1 MSPRRRVLRF
11 GAWAA
16 ALGLGVL
23 LAGCAHPLQEK
34 PGAPRAAV
42 LQRQGPPTARH
53 ALPDDGER
61 LIYSGQP
68 AGRHVHVL
76 DFDTQGQL
84 LRAEQVL
91 TIERLQAIPVNVWT
105 SEDVQRHF
113 GPPALVE
120 RVSRFEG
127 VVWTYRYNEYGLF
140 RLAHVHIDLGGVV
153 RQVLFTDEFA
163 ARDDKG
169 AR

>member
-1 MSPRRRVLRF
+1 MSPARMDPRV
-11 GAWAA
+11 GAWAT
-16 ALGLGVL
+16 ALGLAVF

-34 PGAPRAAV
+34 PGASRAEV

-53 ALPDDGER
+53 TLPEGER

-68 AGRHVHVL
+68 AGRQVYVL
-76 DFDTQGQL
+76 DFDAQGRLQG
-84 LRAEQVL
+84 ADQVL
-91 TIERLQAIPVNVWT
+91 TVERLQAIPVNAWT
-105 SEDVQRHF
+105 SDDVLRHF

-120 RVSRFEG
+120 RVARFAG

-140 RLAHVHIDLGGVV
+140 RLAHVHLDPAGVV

-169 AR
+169 GR

>member
-1 MSPRRRVLRF
+1 MSPGRWVLRF
-11 GAWAA
+11 GAWAT

-34 PGAPRAAV
+34 PGAPRAEV
-42 LQRQGPPTARH
+42 LQRQGPPTVRV
-53 ALPDDGER
+53 ALPDGER

-76 DFDTQGQL
+76 DFDAQGQL

-105 SEDVQRHF
+105 SEDVRRHF

-163 ARDDKG
+163 ARDDRG